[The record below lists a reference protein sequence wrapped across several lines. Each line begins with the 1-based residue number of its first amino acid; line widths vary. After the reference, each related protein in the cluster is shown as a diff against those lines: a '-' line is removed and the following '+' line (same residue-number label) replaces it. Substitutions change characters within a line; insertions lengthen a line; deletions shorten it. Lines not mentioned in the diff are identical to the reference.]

1 MNPSILNIRTSALSQ
16 LEQVKDLNHLLEWK
30 NTLLGKTGELSSIL
44 KSLKDATPEERATLG
59 KDANT
64 LRLELEELYTQKEA
78 EIEDQK
84 VQEQLHKEWEDLT
97 EKKDIQR

>member
-44 KSLKDATPEERATLG
+44 KSLKDATPKERATLG